1 MEPSDQRRGEAAT
14 KYELA
19 DDESVS
25 TGVVTAVAAASD
37 ADAVPTGGSAGETT
51 VLEPLYAVVDPE
63 ALDALFGGD
72 GVGAAGTPDR
82 VTFTYH
88 GYEVTVT
95 GDRRIALE
103 RLERAPGE
111 PAE

>member
-1 MEPSDQRRGEAAT
+1 METSDQRRGEATT

-19 DDESVS
+19 DDEPVS

-37 ADAVPTGGSAGETT
+37 ADAVPTGGSAGGTT

-63 ALDALFGGD
+63 ALDALFGDD
-72 GVGAAGTPDR
+72 GVGTAGTPDR

-95 GDRRIALE
+95 GDRRIG
-103 RLERAPGE
+103 LERAPGE